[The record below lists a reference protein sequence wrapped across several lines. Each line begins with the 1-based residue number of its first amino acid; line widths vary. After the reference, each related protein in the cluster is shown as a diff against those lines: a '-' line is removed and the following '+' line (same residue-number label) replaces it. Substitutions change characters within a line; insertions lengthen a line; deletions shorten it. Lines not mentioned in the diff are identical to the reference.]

1 MDLTRDTIDI
11 SSQCSCLVYTKQV
24 PFVLYRR
31 PNSPRAAILDDLLAM
46 VANGQQAAVN
56 TAITMLSDLFERG
69 HQSHYAQ
76 KLQGLPIWEL
86 KSHAR
91 GGAKGGTRV
100 YFYFRKS
107 GDIVIVNAEVK
118 ADSTPSAALLK
129 EATLTALQ
137 DQQRS

>member
-1 MDLTRDTIDI
+1 M
-11 SSQCSCLVYTKQV
+11 

-46 VANGQQAAVN
+46 VADGQQAAVN
-56 TAITMLSDLFERG
+56 TAITMLSDLFEQG